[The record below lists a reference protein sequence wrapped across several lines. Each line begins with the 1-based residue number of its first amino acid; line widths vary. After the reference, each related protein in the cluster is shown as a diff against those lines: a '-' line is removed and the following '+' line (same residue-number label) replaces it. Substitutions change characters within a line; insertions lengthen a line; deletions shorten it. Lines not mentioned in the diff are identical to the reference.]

1 MRCTSLLT
9 SVQLADLAPR
19 ISPGAAAAI
28 FITLKLQT
36 NGSGFALNAD
46 VAGFL

>member
-9 SVQLADLAPR
+9 SVQLADLAPC
-19 ISPGAAAAI
+19 IIPGAATAV

-36 NGSGFALNAD
+36 NGAGFALKAD
-46 VAGFL
+46 VADFL